1 MKAEIPQE
9 YRAHLAQHDLLEE
22 GAGEETLIT
31 LRGVLVGGLMCAV
44 IAVAAPYGRHIIQ
57 GTALALT
64 SATPIAFF
72 LLFVLLLS
80 IHLLL
85 GWLRRDWAFKRGEL
99 ITIFI
104 MMMVAS
110 AIPTKGVVG
119 MVLPIITGTFYY
131 ASPENGWAEQ
141 IHPHLPRWFLVD
153 DVEAVRE
160 FYEGMGA
167 DAAIPWASWLPALLA
182 WLAFY
187 AAFYLALICISVIVR
202 RQWVERERLTY
213 PLARIPLAMIDGE
226 GDSGLLKPFFKKW
239 IMWLGFA
246 ISFVLSSSTALHHY
260 FPEVAALTLTTN
272 MRLFDVGNALV
283 LKVNFLMLGLA
294 YFINASVSLSLW
306 LFYLLVYCQ
315 QGVFSILGV
324 QDSADLGHWTRAI
337 TGHQMMGAIIVLVG
351 ATLWMGRDH
360 FKEVARKAWR
370 RDADVDDSG
379 EIMSYRTAVGGSV
392 VGIAGM
398 WVWLWQTGMPA
409 WAAPVFLFAGLA
421 IFIGLARII
430 AETGLPIIKATMIPA
445 GFVLSSVG
453 SSALGVKGVIATGYT
468 MVWCG
473 DLLVF
478 MMAPL
483 ANGLRLSGEIKGKR
497 RLLLWAIIAAMVIA
511 LVLSIWF
518 TLYLA
523 YRHGSVNMYIA
534 ENYAN
539 EPSRLAAVHLDSPT
553 GPSPSGYLW
562 MGSGA
567 LTMGLLMVARHK
579 LLWWPFH
586 PLGFVVSF
594 GRVMEGIWFT
604 ILLAW
609 LAKALIMR
617 FGGANIYRRMQ
628 PFFLGIALGHISAGG
643 VWLVIDGFTGT
654 VGNRILLY

>member
-1 MKAEIPQE
+1 
-9 YRAHLAQHDLLEE
+9 
-22 GAGEETLIT
+22 
-31 LRGVLVGGLMCAV
+31 
-44 IAVAAPYGRHIIQ
+44 
-57 GTALALT
+57 
-64 SATPIAFF
+64 
-72 LLFVLLLS
+72 
-80 IHLLL
+80 
-85 GWLRRDWAFKRGEL
+85 
-99 ITIFI
+99 
-104 MMMVAS
+104 
-110 AIPTKGVVG
+110 
-119 MVLPIITGTFYY
+119 
-131 ASPENGWAEQ
+131 
-141 IHPHLPRWFLVD
+141 
-153 DVEAVRE
+153 
-160 FYEGMGA
+160 
-167 DAAIPWASWLPALLA
+167 
-182 WLAFY
+182 
-187 AAFYLALICISVIVR
+187 
-202 RQWVERERLTY
+202 
-213 PLARIPLAMIDGE
+213 
-226 GDSGLLKPFFKKW
+226 
-239 IMWLGFA
+239 
-246 ISFVLSSSTALHHY
+246 VLSSSTALHHY

-306 LFYLLVYCQ
+306 LFYLLAHCQ

-337 TGHQMMGAIIVLVG
+337 TGHQMMGAIVVLVG
-351 ATLWMGRDH
+351 ATLWVGREH
-360 FKEVARKAWR
+360 FKQVARQAWR

-379 EIMSYRTAVGGSV
+379 EIMSYRTAVGGSA

-409 WAAPVFLFAGLA
+409 WAPPVFLFAGLA

-445 GFVLSSVG
+445 GFALSSVG

-483 ANGLRLSGEIKGKR
+483 ANGLRLSGETKGKR
-497 RLLLWAIIAAMVIA
+497 RLLLWAIAAAMIIT

-523 YRHGSVNMYIA
+523 YRHGSINMYIA

-539 EPSRLAAVHLDSPT
+539 EPSRLAAVHLANPT

-617 FGGANIYRRMQ
+617 FGGANTYRRMQ